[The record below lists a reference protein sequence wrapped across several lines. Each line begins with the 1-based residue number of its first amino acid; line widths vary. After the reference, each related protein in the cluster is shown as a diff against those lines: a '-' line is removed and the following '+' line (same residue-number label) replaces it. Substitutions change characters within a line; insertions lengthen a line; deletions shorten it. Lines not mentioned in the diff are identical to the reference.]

1 MKHHHKAK
9 FNSAGTEPF
18 TEPPPTPA
26 PKPHTRFHGIDW
38 ILWFV
43 LIPGLILFFTAEI
56 WGFCAMTSWTWKRI
70 HHSPEAVSQ
79 PAMEAEQF
87 GIVLGKMD
95 ELEAAVNQMKPEREI
110 LFVTNDASADLAML
124 YKGEME
130 ASHRDYNRTFEEL
143 QKLQALKPNIIT
155 QYLHLPPMY
164 LWKTNTVEHT
174 NWQWH
179 AVQMRR

>member
-56 WGFCAMTSWTWKRI
+56 WGFCAMTSCVWNRV
-70 HHSPEAVSQ
+70 HHAP
-79 PAMEAEQF
+79 
-87 GIVLGKMD
+87 
-95 ELEAAVNQMKPEREI
+95 
-110 LFVTNDASADLAML
+110 ASAPPSYA
-124 YKGEME
+124 EE
-130 ASHRDYNRTFEEL
+130 IASVNGRLGYLESYVATKEL
-143 QKLQALKPNIIT
+143 QTSTLELVTGIARDIRPFEDRQVYQQIKASDLQIFTNQITTNIQVQWRT
-155 QYLHLPPMY
+155 QYLHLPPVY